1 MLKGQTELQF
11 SKYAE
16 LYDILIPK
24 DHELRKLLELVD
36 FSFVYDELSNKYSV
50 DEGRTAVD
58 PVQMFKYLY
67 LKVRYNLSDRDL
79 VSRAKTDLAF
89 KFFLGLRPEDNT
101 IHASLLTKFRRQR
114 LKDVDLLNLLIKKTV
129 ELALEKGV
137 LARKTLIVDATHTVA
152 RYNQKSPVEAL
163 RSSAKILRKRLYA
176 VNVKI
181 KQQLPEKNTTSDLED
196 EQQYV
201 EKLVKRV
208 KDHPEYLPQNGVTEA
223 LHSLEE
229 VQDDVE
235 SYKKYSQDEDAK
247 VGHKTQ
253 DTAFFGYKT
262 HIAMS
267 ENQIITGAIITSG
280 EKGDG
285 PLLKELVQQSN
296 ANGMDVKEIIGD
308 RAYSGKKNLE
318 YTQQAKIRLIS
329 RLMPVITSGQRRAE
343 DNWEFN
349 KDAGMFVCPAGHMAV
364 RKARTG
370 KKNQGKNQLMT
381 YYFDIN
387 KCRQCP
393 LQEGCYKPGA
403 KSKSY
408 NVTIK
413 SGAHQA
419 QQDFENTEYFQERVK
434 DRYKIEGKNAELKIE
449 HGYAKS
455 WSKNFEAMTLQGA
468 LTLFCVNLKRI
479 QKLTDEK

>member
-1 MLKGQTELQF
+1 MLKRQTELQF
-11 SKYAE
+11 SKYDE

-36 FSFVYDELSNKYSV
+36 FSFVYDELSHKYAV

-58 PVQMFKYLY
+58 PIQMFKYLY

-89 KFFLGLRPEDNT
+89 KFFLGLRPEDDT
-101 IHASLLTKFRRQR
+101 IHASSLTKFRRQR
-114 LKDVDLLNLLIKKTV
+114 LKDVNLLNLLVKKTV

-137 LARKTLIVDATHTVA
+137 LARRTLIVDATHTVA

-163 RSSAKILRKRLYA
+163 RSSSKILRKRLYG
-176 VNVKI
+176 VSDKI
-181 KQQLPEKNTTSDLED
+181 KAQLPQKNTTNSLDD

-208 KDHPEYLPQNGVTEA
+208 KAHPEYLPQNGVNEA
-223 LHSLEE
+223 LNSLEE

-235 SYKKYSQDEDAK
+235 SFKKYSKDEDAK

-262 HIAMS
+262 HFAMS
-267 ENQIITGAIITSG
+267 ENQIITGAVITSG

-308 RAYSGKKNLE
+308 RAYSGKDNLK
-318 YTQQAKIRLIS
+318 YTKENEMRLIA
-329 RLMPVITSGQRRAE
+329 RLMPVITNGHHRGGTKW
-343 DNWEFN
+343 DFN
-349 KDAGMFVCPAGHMAV
+349 KDAGMFVCPAGHLAIK
-364 RKARTG
+364 KAWTG
-370 KKNQGKNQLMT
+370 KKNQNRNRALS

-387 KCRQCP
+387 KCQHCP
-393 LQEGCYKPGA
+393 LREGCYKPGA
-403 KSKSY
+403 KSRSY
-408 NVTIK
+408 SVSIK
-413 SGAHQA
+413 SEEHQE
-419 QQDFENTEYFQERVK
+419 QQAFEKTEYFQERVK

-449 HGYAKS
+449 HGYANS

-468 LTLFCVNLKRI
+468 ITLFCVNLKRI
-479 QKLTDEK
+479 QKLIGEK